1 MRAIWAKLPLQITT
15 HQKEQTKDN
24 GVALEAHF
32 CPDRILVTHLLP
44 RFFAQQIPEC
54 LLGHQE
60 LGPGG
65 RNTLQEA
72 EGTES
77 AFSLGRQLITD
88 SPSHEGD

>member
-1 MRAIWAKLPLQITT
+1 MRAIWAELPPQIIT

-54 LLGHQE
+54 FLGTRNWA
-60 LGPGG
+60 LG
-65 RNTLQEA
+65 A
-72 EGTES
+72 EIRCRKQKGPNQC
-77 AFSLGRQLITD
+77 SL
-88 SPSHEGD
+88 